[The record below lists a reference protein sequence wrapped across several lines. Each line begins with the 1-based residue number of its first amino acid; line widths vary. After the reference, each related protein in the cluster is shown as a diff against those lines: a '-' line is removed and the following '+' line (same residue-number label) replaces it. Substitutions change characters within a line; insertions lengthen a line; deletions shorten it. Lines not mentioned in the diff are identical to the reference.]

1 MQLSQQVSIIEQI
14 KNKEVDLPKN
24 YQKAVLALEECN
36 SLDEIKDYSD
46 KMTALALY
54 YKQANDSVLENLAT
68 RIKHRAKRRMGE
80 LLKQFDARGGDRKTD
95 NFKNDTTVDFDNSI
109 NNIASLV
116 GLSERQTLEA
126 TRFANI
132 PEQKFE
138 ELIESEKIP
147 TKTQLAEIGTNK
159 RLKEVSKNFAHTVE
173 FGTLLHELETFMKK
187 YDAIYIL
194 DNMDQ
199 NTKERYKNSI
209 DKIENWFDNFIVNL

>member
-1 MQLSQQVSIIEQI
+1 MQLNQENAIIQQI
-14 KNKEVDLPKN
+14 KNREIDLPSNYKN
-24 YQKAVLALEECN
+24 AIVALKKC
-36 SLDEIKDYSD
+36 DEIDEVKDLKD
-46 KMTALALY
+46 KMAAATLY
-54 YKQANDSVLENLAT
+54 YKQSKDIRLLNYAT
-68 RIKHRAKRRMGE
+68 RIKLQAERRLGVLLEQFNNQGKRNDLE
-80 LLKQFDARGGDRKTD
+80 LMDI
-95 NFKNDTTVDFDNSI
+95 NDHKLSKKEVSKSI
-109 NNIASLV
+109 
-116 GLSERQTLEA
+116 GLSERQTKEA
-126 TRFANI
+126 IRLANI

>member
-173 FGTLLHELETFMKK
+173 FGT
-187 YDAIYIL
+187 
-194 DNMDQ
+194 
-199 NTKERYKNSI
+199 RYVI
-209 DKIENWFDNFIVNL
+209 